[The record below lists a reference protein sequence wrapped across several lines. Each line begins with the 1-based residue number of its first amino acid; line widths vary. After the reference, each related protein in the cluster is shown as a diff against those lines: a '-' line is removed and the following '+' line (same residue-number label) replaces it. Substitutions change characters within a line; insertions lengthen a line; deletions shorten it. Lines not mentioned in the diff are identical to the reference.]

1 MDLST
6 VFLVIAGL
14 VGLGMILSSAFVIY
28 SLKEFNKSRE
38 KSRKEFD
45 ERQKEF
51 DERWRKASERRR

>member
-14 VGLGMILSSAFVIY
+14 VGLGMILCFVFVIY
-28 SLKEFNKSRE
+28 AFKEFNKSRE

-51 DERWRKASERRR
+51 DEKWRKTNEHRR

>member
-1 MDLST
+1 MDLPT

-28 SLKEFNKSRE
+28 AFKEFNKSRE

-45 ERQKEF
+45 ER
-51 DERWRKASERRR
+51 WRKANEHRR